1 MFSIFKN
8 KKISSTESVDIIEGI
23 VYEYLKPMGFRKYG
37 RTLHR
42 FVESDISQVIN
53 FQNGCPQKGV
63 YDILWV
69 NIGIRVPECAEK
81 KFIVSEPM
89 KKYYH
94 EYECNI
100 RTRLGSLVD
109 GEDTFYDLNKRPQ
122 KIAADIIDRIEKY
135 VIPVFDV
142 LNSRETILLYRANYP
157 SFDQFAN
164 HLILLEE
171 AMIFGRSG
179 DIKKASESFNAYYQ
193 KALDEYNADFKNG
206 IETYLHKGERM
217 VYRNTKTGETE
228 TIIADKDGYV
238 ITYSANR
245 GHIDYLE
252 TLASE
257 LGIVLNGT
265 DEDEKYESL
274 DERISNAETRSKKNA
289 PKKKSATSDDD
300 YTPGGRDEPPR
311 YIHDKER

>member
-1 MFSIFKN
+1 MFHLFKR
-8 KKISSTESVDIIEGI
+8 KKISSTECVDIIEGI
-23 VYEYLKPMGFRKYG
+23 VYEHLKPLGFRKHG

-42 FVESDISQVIN
+42 FVEKDISQVIN

-63 YDILWV
+63 YDILWI

-81 KFIVSEPM
+81 KFVISEPM

-109 GEDTFYDLNKRPQ
+109 GEDTFYDLGKRP
-122 KIAADIIDRIEKY
+122 KRIAADIIDRIKKY

-142 LNSRETILLYRANYP
+142 LNSREAILLYRANYP

-164 HLILLEE
+164 HIILLEE
-171 AMIFGRSG
+171 AMIYGRSG
-179 DIKKASESFNAYYQ
+179 DIEKASELFNKHYQ
-193 KALDEYNADFKNG
+193 NALVEYKADFENG
-206 IETYLHKGERM
+206 IQTYLRKGERL

-257 LGIVLNGT
+257 LGIVLKQYKNI
-265 DEDEKYESL
+265 DDL
-274 DERISNAETRSKKNA
+274 ISDAKAQSKKNEA
-289 PKKKSATSDDD
+289 KKNMTESDEGC
-300 YTPGGRDEPPR
+300 TPGGRDEPPR
-311 YIHDKER
+311 YIPDKER